1 MIAFTTEPPLQSI
14 LQALADAI
22 GTREKVL
29 LGELT
34 DSLGRRGFGPVI
46 LLASAMMVL
55 PTGMVPGV
63 PAFMGV
69 ILLLAGG
76 QMLSGRHELW
86 LPPKIYGIVLP
97 GPALRRGIVR
107 AEPLALRL
115 SRWLR
120 LRWLFLVNGFLS
132 RWLIA
137 LILIV
142 TSGVIIIIG
151 AIPGLPFL
159 LALHLLAF
167 GLGLTVGDGVFVAA
181 GYGIFLP
188 AVALAGHLSG
198 FL

>member
-1 MIAFTTEPPLQSI
+1 MVAFKTEPPLQSI
-14 LQALADAI
+14 LHALADTI

-97 GPALRRGIVR
+97 GPALRRGIAR
-107 AEPLALRL
+107 AVPLAGRL

-132 RWLIA
+132 RWMIA
-137 LILIV
+137 LILIL
-142 TSGVIIIIG
+142 TSGVIIVIG

-159 LALHLLAF
+159 LALHLVAF

-188 AVALAGHLSG
+188 AATLAAHLSG